1 MYLFDSKTKIMWLEG
16 GVRKDFLEEAA
27 FKVHL
32 EKWIQLNDFD
42 HLRGVN
48 VGKGNSVNKD
58 RPGSESRQH

>member
-1 MYLFDSKTKIMWLEG
+1 MWLEG